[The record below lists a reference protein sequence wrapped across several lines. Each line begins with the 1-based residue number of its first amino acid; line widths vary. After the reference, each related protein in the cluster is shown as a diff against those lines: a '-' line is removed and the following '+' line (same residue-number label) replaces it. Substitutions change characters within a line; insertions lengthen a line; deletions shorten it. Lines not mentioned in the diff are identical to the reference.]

1 MVHWRLKLP
10 MLVLCAIAIAA
21 VIGKASASY
30 GFFW

>member
-21 VIGKASASY
+21 VIGKASVWY